1 MTFNLRAELYYSD
14 QWNDVSG
21 DVRYEDGLTIT
32 RGRQNERSKT
42 PAGTCALIFN
52 DSSNGDYNPRS
63 PLGSRYGLIGRN
75 TPLRITNTSLL
86 DRVLVSDTFTRSV
99 VDGWGTSTSGHAW
112 SLVGGTAAERD
123 VTGTAGTV
131 TVSSSYATERQQYA
145 GYFLNAEVLTSVQL
159 DQLPTAGI
167 TFQPK
172 INFRYDATTGRR
184 FRVRLDI
191 PNSGFCSLT
200 VLDRDGTTVGSP
212 TTLTFGSTTSRI
224 KIRARLVGQT
234 LSARAW
240 LASGTEPTAWQ
251 LEVDLGADTDASA
264 GKGSSPVA
272 GPAGVSAQISGTPAG
287 AVTFTFDDLVIS
299 DPVGGIRFVG
309 EVAAWRPRRDTSGQ
323 HRTVAIE
330 AGGILRRLGQGAT
343 PLRSALYRGITSPGR
358 PAPVAYWPGEDGD
371 DATSIAPA
379 VGPHPMVV
387 TGTPQ
392 MAAYSDLP
400 ASAPL
405 PKMGSAK
412 FTGTIGRYAITG
424 ETAVRMIVSIP
435 ASLGATRTLATL
447 QCTGSARYWQ
457 VRVDTSGNL
466 EFRALDDESA
476 TLFTTGFLAY
486 NVNATV
492 FELKFHMVQSGTSVD
507 WAVGT
512 ATISGDSYAFL
523 ENTGTLAGNTVG
535 RATKITVA
543 PGQALTDVAFGH
555 ITVASDKDRWDG
567 YHSALIAW
575 QGETAGNRIARLCRE
590 EGVAFTPYGD
600 LQDTE
605 VMGAQRIATLL
616 DLLNDC
622 GDADGGILHETRWE
636 LGTTYRTRASLCNQD
651 VATPLLDRPVLTL
664 DRSLGQLI
672 APFEPAEDD
681 QATRNDVTVRR
692 QGGSSARSVQ
702 ESGPLNV
709 ADPSADADGVGRY
722 DEQVTLYISSDS
734 RLDDHAG
741 WRRHLGTWSEERY
754 PKVAVQ
760 LADLSATLQAAALA
774 VESGDRTVVT
784 NSPVAVHAGDIEQLA
799 QGYAER
805 FDQFSWLLTF
815 NCTPAGPWSVFVV
828 GDDVLGRLHT
838 SGSELAAP
846 VDSDDTAFLVATDS
860 GKRLWI
866 TTASRSQDFPFA
878 AQLGGEVVKVTAIT
892 GTTSPQ
898 EFTVVRSLNSVTKSH
913 PAGTRVQIARRAVS

>member
-1 MTFNLRAELYYSD
+1 MTFALRAELYYSD
-14 QWNDVSG
+14 AWHDVSG
-21 DVRYEDGLTIT
+21 DVRYEDGLTIA
-32 RGRQNERSKT
+32 RGRSNERSR
-42 PAGTCALIFN
+42 PQPGTCQLVFS
-52 DSSNGDYNPRS
+52 DSANGDYNPRS

-99 VDGWGTSTSGHAW
+99 TDGWGTSTSGHAW
-112 SLVGGTAAERD
+112 TLVGGTAAERD
-123 VTGTAGTV
+123 VDGSVGTV
-131 TVSSSYATERQQYA
+131 TVATDFGTERQQYV
-145 GYFLNAEVLTSVQL
+145 GHFLNCEVLTSVQM
-159 DQLPTAGI
+159 DQLPLAGI

-172 INFRYDATTGRR
+172 INFRYDSTTGRR

-191 PNSGFCSLT
+191 PSSGFCALT
-200 VLDRDGTTVGSP
+200 VLDRDGTTVGTSATMP
-212 TTLTFGSTTSRI
+212 FASTTARI

-240 LASGTEPTAWQ
+240 LASGTEPTTWQ
-251 LEVDLGADTDASA
+251 LEVDLGADTDDNA
-264 GKGSSPVA
+264 GKGSSPVSGA
-272 GPAGVSAQISGTPAG
+272 VGVAAQISGTPAG
-287 AVTFTFDDLVIS
+287 AVVFKFDDLSIT
-299 DPVGGIRFVG
+299 DPVGGVRMVG
-309 EVAAWRPRRDTSGQ
+309 GVASWKPRRDTSGL
-323 HRTVAIE
+323 HRTVEIE

-358 PAPVAYWPGEDGD
+358 PAPVAYWSGEDGD

-379 VGPHPMVV
+379 VGPHPMVIA
-387 TGTPQ
+387 GTPQ
-392 MAAYSDLP
+392 MAAYTDLP
-400 ASAPL
+400 ASDAL

-412 FTGTIGRYAITG
+412 FTGTIGRYAVTG

-435 ASLGATRTLATL
+435 ASLGVTRTLFTVR
-447 QCTGSARYWQ
+447 CTGSARDWSI
-457 VRVDTSGNL
+457 RVDTSGNL
-466 EFRALDDESA
+466 ELRVLDDESA
-476 TLFTTGFLAY
+476 SLYSSGFLAY
-486 NVNATV
+486 GVNGTV
-492 FELKFHMVQSGTSVD
+492 FELKLQMVQNGSAID
-507 WAVGT
+507 WAFGT
-512 ATISGDSYAFL
+512 ATISGGTLTFA
-523 ENTGTLAGNTVG
+523 ETTGTLASNTVG

-575 QGETAGNRIARLCRE
+575 QGETAGNRVARLCRE

-600 LQDTE
+600 LQNTE
-605 VMGAQRIATLL
+605 TMGAQRVATLI

-622 GDADGGILHETRWE
+622 ADADGGILHETRYE
-636 LGTTYRTRASLCNQD
+636 LGLTYRTRASLCNQD
-651 VATPLLDRPVLTL
+651 VATALLDRPTLTL

-672 APFEPAEDD
+672 APFEPTEDD
-681 QATRNDVTVRR
+681 QATRNDVSVKR

-709 ADPSADADGVGRY
+709 NDPADDAEGVGRY
-722 DEQVTLYISSDS
+722 DESVTLYIGSDA

-741 WRRHLGTWSEERY
+741 WRRHLGTWGEERF
-754 PKVAVQ
+754 PRVAVQ
-760 LADLSATLQAAALA
+760 LAGLSASLVAAALA

-805 FDQFSWLLTF
+805 FDQFSWVLTF
-815 NCTPAGPWSVFVV
+815 NCAPAGAWAVFVLE
-828 GDDVLGRLHT
+828 DQVLGRLHT

-846 VDSDDTAFLVATDS
+846 VDSDDTVFLVATDS

-898 EFTVVRSLNSVTKSH
+898 EWTVQRALNSVVKSH